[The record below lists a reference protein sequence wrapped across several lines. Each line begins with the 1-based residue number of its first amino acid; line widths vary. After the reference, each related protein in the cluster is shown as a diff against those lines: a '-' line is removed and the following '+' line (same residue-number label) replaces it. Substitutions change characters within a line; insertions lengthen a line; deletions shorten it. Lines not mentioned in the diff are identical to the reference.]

1 MTNGKSNWDVVV
13 VGLGAHGSAAAASLA
28 RRGLKVIGFDA
39 HTPPHTVGSSHG
51 ETRIIREVYAE
62 HPDYVPLIQQSY
74 GIWRRLEEESEPQ
87 VKLMHKTGGIS
98 IGRPQA
104 RSIIG
109 IQRSAEIHGLKLE
122 MLKPGEIRE
131 RWPQLN
137 PRDEMIGAYDDRAG
151 VLFPELCVQAQLDD
165 ATRHGAEL
173 RYGESVTRWHPD
185 GDGVRVY
192 TAAGEFGAA
201 KIVFAAGAWNRNF
214 VSKLNLP
221 LRIERQ
227 VLFWF
232 EPSSSHGLFGPAN
245 FPNASWEWS
254 PGKALYCQADFGRG
268 VKTAFHHDGE
278 MLQDVA
284 ELDRE
289 VRPSDEQNLRD
300 AIADIMPQLGGNV
313 RRSIVCMY
321 TDTPDMHFLIDRHP
335 GHPNV
340 VISSACSG
348 HGFKFSPA
356 VGEVI
361 ADLATDVAPPYDIS
375 LFGIDRLL
383 NPDSQV
389 QCPDDARR

>member
-1 MTNGKSNWDVVV
+1 MMKGKAEWDVIV

-28 RRGLKVIGFDA
+28 RRGMKVIGFDS

-74 GIWRRLEEESEPQ
+74 EIWRRLEEESEPP
-87 VKLMHKTGGIS
+87 VKLIHRTGGIS

-109 IQRSAEIHGLKLE
+109 IQRSAEVHRLKLE
-122 MLKPGEIRE
+122 MLEPDEIRK
-131 RWPQLN
+131 RWPQLS

-165 ATRHGAEL
+165 ATLHGAEL
-173 RYGESVTRWHPD
+173 HYGEPVSRWHPD
-185 GDGVRVY
+185 DDGVKVY
-192 TAAGEFGAA
+192 TAAGEFGAG
-201 KIVFAAGAWNRNF
+201 KIVFAAGAWNRDF

-232 EPSSSHGLFGPAN
+232 EPSSSPERFRPDS

-278 MLQDVA
+278 MLQDV
-284 ELDRE
+284 ESLDRE
-289 VRPSDEQNLRD
+289 VRPSDERNLRD
-300 AIADIMPQLGGNV
+300 AIADIMPELGGDV
-313 RRSIVCMY
+313 RRSAVCMY

-356 VGEVI
+356 VGEII
-361 ADLATDVAPPYDIS
+361 AYLTTDEEPPYDIS

-383 NPDSQV
+383 NADSKV
-389 QCPDDARR
+389 ECPEDARR

>member
-1 MTNGKSNWDVVV
+1 MTNRQSNWDVII

-28 RRGLKVIGFDA
+28 RRGMKVLGFDA
-39 HTPPHTVGSSHG
+39 NTPPHTVGSSHG
-51 ETRIIREVYAE
+51 ESRIIREVYAE

-74 GIWRRLEEESEPQ
+74 GLWQRLEEESEPP
-87 VKLMHKTGGIS
+87 VKLMHRTGGVS

-109 IQRSAEIHGLKLE
+109 IQRSAEIHGLQLE
-122 MLKPGEIRE
+122 MLEPDEIRK
-131 RWPQLN
+131 RWPQLC

-173 RYGESVTRWHPD
+173 RYGEQVTRWHHD
-185 GDGVRVY
+185 GAGVRVY
-192 TAAGEFGAA
+192 TAAGEFAAA
-201 KIVFAAGAWNRNF
+201 KVVFAAGAWNRGF

-232 EPSSSHGLFGPAN
+232 EPASSPELFGPDN

-278 MLQDVA
+278 MLQDVE

-300 AIADIMPQLGGNV
+300 AIADIMPQLGGKV

-321 TDTPDMHFLIDRHP
+321 TDTPDMHFLIDKHP

-356 VGEVI
+356 VGEII
-361 ADLATDVAPPYDIS
+361 ADLTTDSEPPYDIS
-375 LFGIDRLL
+375 LFGIERLL
-383 NPDSQV
+383 TSDSQV
-389 QCPDDARR
+389 ACPDDARQ

>member
-1 MTNGKSNWDVVV
+1 MIRGKTAWDVIV

-28 RRGLKVIGFDA
+28 RRGVKVLGFDA

-74 GIWRRLEEESEPQ
+74 EIWQRLEEESEPLI
-87 VKLMHKTGGIS
+87 KLMHRTGGIS

-109 IQRSAEIHGLKLE
+109 IQRSAEVHRLKLE
-122 MLKPGEIRE
+122 MLEPDDIRK

-151 VLFPELCVQAQLDD
+151 VLFPESCVRAQLGD
-165 ATRHGAEL
+165 AARQGAEL
-173 RYGESVTRWHPD
+173 RYGEPVTRWHPD
-185 GDGVRVY
+185 GDGVRVH
-192 TAAGEFGAA
+192 TAAGEFGAG
-201 KIVFAAGAWNRNF
+201 KIVFAAGAWNRDF

-232 EPSSSHGLFGPAN
+232 EPSSSPERFLPDS

-278 MLQDVA
+278 MLQDI
-284 ELDRE
+284 ESLDRE

-300 AIADIMPQLGGNV
+300 AIADIMPELGGNV
-313 RRSIVCMY
+313 RRSAVCMY

-356 VGEVI
+356 VGEIV
-361 ADLATDVAPPYDIS
+361 ADLTTDEAPPYDIS

-383 NPDSQV
+383 NADSKV
-389 QCPDDARR
+389 ECPEDARR

>member
-1 MTNGKSNWDVVV
+1 MNSNGKNADVTI
-13 VGLGAHGSAAAASLA
+13 VGLGAHGSAAASLLA
-28 RRGLKVIGFDA
+28 RRGLSVIGFDA
-39 HTPPHTVGSSHG
+39 HTPPHTIGSSHG
-51 ETRIIREVYAE
+51 ESRIIRAVYAE
-62 HPDYVPLIQQSY
+62 HPDYVPLIQQAY
-74 GIWRRLEEESEPQ
+74 ELWQRLERESDPP
-87 VKLMHKTGGIS
+87 VKLMHLTGGVL

-109 IQRSAEIHGLKLE
+109 IQKSAQIHNLELEILDPDEIH
-122 MLKPGEIRE
+122 R
-131 RWPQLN
+131 RWPQLC
-137 PRDEMIGAYDDRAG
+137 PREEMIGAYDDQAG
-151 VLFPELCVQAQLDD
+151 VLFPEECVKAQLDD
-165 ATRHGAEL
+165 ALRHGATL
-173 RYGESVTRWHPD
+173 RFGEAVERWHPD
-185 GDGVRVY
+185 GGGVTVY
-192 TAAGEFGAA
+192 TADGKYSAD
-201 KIVFAAGAWNRNF
+201 KIVFAAGAWNGAF

-232 EPSSSHGLFGPAN
+232 EPASSPELFGPDR

-278 MLQDVA
+278 MLDDVG

-289 VRPSDEQNLRD
+289 VRDSDERNLRD
-300 AIADIMPQLGGNV
+300 AISDIMPQLSGRT

-321 TDTPDMHFLIDRHP
+321 TDTPDMHFLLDRHP

-356 VGEVI
+356 VGEII
-361 ADLATDVAPPYDIS
+361 ANLVSDTPPAYDIS

-383 NPDSQV
+383 SADSQT
-389 QCPDDARR
+389 QCPDG